1 MKFKIHHDPS
11 KKTLVIPRAA
21 LQLSELTDA
30 EELTIHTEPGCVLLL
45 RDDMTAAESLKTIR
59 LLSALNTALIYQ
71 LVQASL
77 VAADMAEDGECE
89 DYGCECCAGLAMPA
103 ELLEQA
109 GIDPGSALCVD
120 VEDGKIVISSSDA
133 DTDDPLN
140 ELESDFLTMLLHS
153 GVSLGGL
160 RYLLRN
166 EDGQD
171 E

>member
-1 MKFKIHHDPS
+1 MR
-11 KKTLVIPRAA
+11 T
-21 LQLSELTDA
+21 
-30 EELTIHTEPGCVLLL
+30 
-45 RDDMTAAESLKTIR
+45 TAA
-59 LLSALNTALIYQ
+59 SAAP
-71 LVQASL
+71 V
-77 VAADMAEDGECE
+77 
-89 DYGCECCAGLAMPA
+89 LAMPA